1 MFPPQNFL
9 GDNPVSDRAIEDGTK
24 ALRRGLMSGET
35 LRAPRQQLRP
45 LLASAFVFHYPK
57 FRRFRRTRFSARVFL
72 WRLDT

>member
-9 GDNPVSDRAIEDGTK
+9 RDNPVSDRAIEDGTK

-45 LLASAFVFHYPK
+45 LLASAFVFIIQNFVDLNARA
-57 FRRFRRTRFSARVFL
+57 FRRVFFFGV
-72 WRLDT
+72 